1 MSVRGPARAASP
13 WYREGLRFQCTGCG
27 DCCRGEPG
35 YVWVTEAE
43 VARVAD
49 FLGMERATFRRQFVR
64 LVGDRLS
71 FKEREDGD
79 CVFYRGGCLIYPV
92 RPTQCAIFPFWETHL
107 HSREDW
113 EHLAGECPGVNR
125 GELHV
130 ASEIEMFLRM
140 DRASARRR
148 EGPFPGVTAAALVE
162 LERLYGLLGRGSEEL
177 SGECRRC
184 GECCRFGEG
193 VPTLYATA
201 VEAALVLWWVG
212 EEPGGVGRAC
222 PFLEA
227 GSCRVHAVR
236 PIGCRTYFCRDDHR
250 PEHEARHERV
260 LGELKAVCRR
270 ALLDWRYEPFLALL
284 RAPS

>member
-1 MSVRGPARAASP
+1 
-13 WYREGLRFQCTGCG
+13 
-27 DCCRGEPG
+27 
-35 YVWVTEAE
+35 
-43 VARVAD
+43 
-49 FLGMERATFRRQFVR
+49 
-64 LVGDRLS
+64 
-71 FKEREDGD
+71 
-79 CVFYRGGCLIYPV
+79 V